1 MDHVD
6 LHNSLAEI
14 PNSPHTR
21 RIKIITLFKEKRSSN
36 YIASKV
42 PCSRQTVHNVVKHFK
57 KYGHVKDAPRSGRPK
72 KTTPDQDA
80 RIMELTQENRWLAP
94 TLLLEKIAQD
104 IGIGMSIKTMH
115 RRLHEG
121 GFHRCVPTK
130 KPLLTDKHMAIRLNW
145 CWEREGWT
153 LEDWNLVHWSDESR
167 FSLFKKDGRKRVYR
181 RCYEK
186 LLSECITKTV
196 KFDGGSVMLW
206 GWISWEEGVGKL
218 VECPKKTKDSPGMN
232 AAAYQ
237 EILEEHYL
245 DFHRRCAGI
254 FQQDGASCHT
264 AKTTRKWMVDN
275 GMQYFD
281 VWPAQS
287 PDLNPIEWLWDM
299 VDQRVRDR
307 KPLPSSLPVLTAA
320 LMEEWNN
327 ISLEEVREILST
339 MPRRVQDVIAA
350 SGGYTKW

>member
-1 MDHVD
+1 
-6 LHNSLAEI
+6 
-14 PNSPHTR
+14 
-21 RIKIITLFKEKRSSN
+21 
-36 YIASKV
+36 
-42 PCSRQTVHNVVKHFK
+42 VHNVVKHFK

-104 IGIGMSIKTMH
+104 IGVGMSIKTMH

-121 GFHRCVPTK
+121 GFHQCVPTK

-167 FSLFKKDGRKRVYR
+167 FSLFKKDGRKRVYC

-186 LLSECITKTV
+186 
-196 KFDGGSVMLW
+196 
-206 GWISWEEGVGKL
+206 
-218 VECPKKTKDSPGMN
+218 
-232 AAAYQ
+232 
-237 EILEEHYL
+237 ILEEHYL
-245 DFHRRCAGI
+245 NFHRRCAGI

-327 ISLEEVREILST
+327 ISLEEVREVLST